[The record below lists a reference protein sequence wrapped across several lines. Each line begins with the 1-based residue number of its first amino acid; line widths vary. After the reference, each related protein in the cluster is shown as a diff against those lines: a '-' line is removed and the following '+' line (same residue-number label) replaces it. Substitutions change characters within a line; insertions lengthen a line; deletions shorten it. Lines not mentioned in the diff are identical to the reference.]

1 MKVPFLDLSITS
13 EEERS
18 ELLDAVET
26 VMKHGRLVLGPEV
39 EEFESR
45 FAEYCGRKFAVG
57 VSSGTDA
64 LYLGLRSLGI
74 GSGDEV
80 ITPSLSWIAT
90 ANAISL
96 TGATPV
102 FADIDDDQNISPE
115 SVQRLISDKTKA
127 LLPVHFNGKICQ
139 IDKIAEIAREHDLLT
154 IEDAAQSFSAR
165 YDNALAGSFGDI
177 ACFSLNPMKIFAAIG
192 EAGVIVTDDPDVQ
205 KRLISLRY
213 AGTIDREVC
222 VEPGLNSRLDTIQA
236 AMLLKRFN
244 KVENIVERRREVA
257 GSYSSLLRELVVTPE
272 DSVGERHVY
281 YTYTI
286 RCDNRDELK
295 KHLESKGIE
304 VKIRHPILMP
314 LQPAYKGKSLAE
326 FSNAEKIVGEILSL
340 PASEVVSNEEIEY
353 VASSIIEFYKG

>member
-39 EEFESR
+39 EEFETR
-45 FAEYCGRKFAVG
+45 FAEHCGRNYAVG

-74 GSGDEV
+74 GPGDEV
-80 ITPSLSWIAT
+80 IAPSLSWIAT

-102 FADIDDDQNISPE
+102 FADIADDQNISPD
-115 SVQRLISDKTKA
+115 SVRRLISDKTKA
-127 LLPVHFNGKICQ
+127 LLPVHFNGKVCQ
-139 IDKIAEIAREHDLLT
+139 MDKLSEIVREHNLLM

-165 YDNALAGSFGDI
+165 FNDSVAGSFGDI
-177 ACFSLNPMKIFAAIG
+177 ACFSLNPMKIFAAVG
-192 EAGVIVTDDPDVQ
+192 EAGVIVTDDPEIK

-213 AGTIDREVC
+213 AGTIDRELC

-236 AMLLKRFN
+236 AMLLVRFN
-244 KVENIVERRREVA
+244 NVENIVKRRREVA
-257 GSYSSLLRELVVTPE
+257 GSYSELLRDLVVTPE
-272 DSVGERHVY
+272 DSDGERQVY

-286 RCDNRDELK
+286 RCENRDELK

-304 VKIRHPILMP
+304 VKIRNPILMP
-314 LQPAYKGKSLAE
+314 LQPGYKYKSRAE
-326 FSNAEKIVGEILSL
+326 FSNAEKIIGEILSL
-340 PASEVVSNEEIEY
+340 PASEAVSNEEIEY
-353 VASSIIEFYKG
+353 VVSSITEFYKG

>member
-13 EEERS
+13 KEERS

-39 EEFESR
+39 EKFETR
-45 FAEYCGRKFAVG
+45 FAEHCGRNYAVG

-74 GSGDEV
+74 GPGDEV
-80 ITPSLSWIAT
+80 IAPSLSWIAT

-102 FADIDDDQNISPE
+102 FADIADDQNISPD
-115 SVQRLISDKTKA
+115 SVRRLISDKTKA
-127 LLPVHFNGKICQ
+127 LLPVHFNGKVCKM
-139 IDKIAEIAREHDLLT
+139 DKLSEIVREHNLLM

-165 YDNALAGSFGDI
+165 FNDSVAGSFGDI
-177 ACFSLNPMKIFAAIG
+177 ACFSLNPMKIFAAVG
-192 EAGVIVTDDPDVQ
+192 EAGVIVTDGPEIK

-213 AGTIDREVC
+213 AGTIDRELC

-236 AMLLKRFN
+236 AMLLVRFN
-244 KVENIVERRREVA
+244 RVEDIVERRREVA
-257 GSYSSLLRELVVTPE
+257 GSYSELLRDLVVTPE
-272 DSVGERHVY
+272 DSDGERQVY

-286 RCDNRDELK
+286 RCENRDELK

-314 LQPAYKGKSLAE
+314 LQPAYKDKSRAE
-326 FSNAEKIVGEILSL
+326 FSNAEKIIGEILSL
-340 PASEVVSNEEIEY
+340 PASEAVSNEEIEY
-353 VASSIIEFYKG
+353 VVSSITEFYKG

>member
-39 EEFESR
+39 EEFEGR

-102 FADIDDDQNISPE
+102 FADIADDQNISPE
-115 SVQRLISDKTKA
+115 SVRRLISDKTKA
-127 LLPVHFNGKICQ
+127 LLPVHFNGKVCQ
-139 IDKIAEIAREHDLLT
+139 MDKIAEIAREHDLQL

-222 VEPGLNSRLDTIQA
+222 VEPGLNSRLDTI
-236 AMLLKRFN
+236 
-244 KVENIVERRREVA
+244 
-257 GSYSSLLRELVVTPE
+257 
-272 DSVGERHVY
+272 
-281 YTYTI
+281 
-286 RCDNRDELK
+286 RCENRDELK

-340 PASEVVSNEEIEY
+340 PASEAVSNEEIEY